1 MVRAASAPDARSA
14 MSDWFG
20 SLTEF
25 KAKAVLVL
33 GPDPF
38 AANDHRQVVAVHPKD
53 YSSEAAALARSAA
66 FGVGWRT
73 SAAPLVAWK
82 NLSSAGAEEPWV
94 SAWLGRGALAMV
106 RVDFP
111 TAFGQGF
118 ECFMFC
124 ARQLSDADDAKR
136 IAYTALSVWPVIKAD
151 LVSKRYDVTAR
162 EMEVLLALADGL
174 TVKEACDRVRCAE
187 RTIGFHLANLQ
198 EKLRASNRAAVVQRA
213 CSLGLL

>member
-1 MVRAASAPDARSA
+1 MERAKNKSECSSL
-14 MSDWFG
+14 SDWFD
-20 SLTEF
+20 SLAEF
-25 KAKAVLVL
+25 KPKAVFVL

-38 AANDHRQVVAVHPKD
+38 AANDHREVTAIYPTDFAV
-53 YSSEAAALARSAA
+53 EAATLARSDVYGA
-66 FGVGWRT
+66 GWRA

-82 NLSSAGAEEPWV
+82 NLTPGQGEAQSWIGAWIE
-94 SAWLGRGALAMV
+94 RGASSMV

-124 ARQLSDADDAKR
+124 GRQFSDSDDPKR
-136 IAYTALSVWPVIKAD
+136 VAYTAMSVWPVIKANV
-151 LVSKRYDVTAR
+151 VSHRYEITAR
-162 EMEVLLALADGL
+162 EMEVLLALAEGL
-174 TVKEACDRVRCAE
+174 TVKEASERVGCAE